1 MLNFESMKI
10 YTKTG
15 DAGSTSLFGG
25 TRVDKDNAQIEA
37 YGTVDELNSHLGLLI
52 AMLDEEELI
61 VEMKSIQS
69 ILFDVGS
76 HLASDGNASQH
87 LPPLDK
93 EHIVQL
99 EKSMD
104 RMTGELPKLRSF
116 ILPGG
121 NKRIAVTHI
130 CRTICRRAERRVVS
144 LENLVEVESFIKIYL
159 NRLSDYFFVVARYLS
174 FLDGINEIKW
184 NPK

>member
-1 MLNFESMKI
+1 MKI

-15 DAGSTSLFGG
+15 DQGSTSLFGG

-52 AMLDEEELI
+52 SVVKEELLAG
-61 VEMKSIQS
+61 EMKAIQS
-69 ILFDVGS
+69 ILFDIGS
-76 HLASDGNASQH
+76 HLASDGNISEH
-87 LPPLDK
+87 LPELDEEYILRL
-93 EHIVQL
+93 EH
-99 EKSMD
+99 SMD
-104 RMTGELPKLRSF
+104 RMTEELPKLRSF

-121 NKRIAVTHI
+121 NQRIALAHV

-144 LENLVEVESFIKIYL
+144 LEDVVEVENFVKIYL

-174 FLDGINEIKW
+174 LLDGVNEVKW